1 MDLIERFLDYVS
13 YDTQSSEESD
23 TTPSTPKQM
32 VFARHLA
39 DQLREIGLSDVD
51 IDDNGYI
58 MASLPANTDKKVP
71 VVGFI
76 SHFDTSPDCSGAD
89 IQPRIVKNYDG
100 GDIELSPGIISSPK
114 KFPEL
119 LAHKGEDIIV
129 TVDGKPTLH
138 ATSHTLKV
146 DLEVKD
152 VRTKDTNGKEKY
164 PGDISW
170 SVDVEGLVVID
181 ADLASSHDKPED
193 ILQTILSKTNVGVV
207 LKANIQGLLTKNYSG
222 NGYITS
228 FSLGT
233 PAGDNA
239 TYNFSITGSGNLNPV
254 NPS

>member
-1 MDLIERFLDYVS
+1 M
-13 YDTQSSEESD
+13 SEQVGN
-23 TTPSTPKQM
+23 KQ
-32 VFARHLA
+32 V
-39 DQLREIGLSDVD
+39 
-51 IDDNGYI
+51 
-58 MASLPANTDKKVP
+58 
-71 VVGFI
+71 
-76 SHFDTSPDCSGAD
+76 
-89 IQPRIVKNYDG
+89 IQ
-100 GDIELSPGIISSPK
+100 
-114 KFPEL
+114 
-119 LAHKGEDIIV
+119 GEDIIV